1 MVMNILVKN
10 LLFLYSFVSC
20 FGCNGSSQYT
30 VSILGTGYVGLVTGT
45 CITDMHKNDEVRVYC
60 LDIDSYKI
68 ANLKKGIIPIYEPGL
83 SELVQKNIA
92 RNMLFFSDDIAETI
106 SRSNIIFLAVGTPT
120 ASDGSVDTSYFYN
133 ALEQVVKNIS
143 RNPTTLVLKST
154 LPIGTGKKVTGYI
167 KQHAD
172 PSITLHI
179 VSNPE
184 FLREGTAIK
193 DTMNADRI
201 IIGSNASQDLQD
213 IQQLYSPLIKKNI
226 PILYTDLTTAE
237 TIKYASNSF
246 LALKLSYINEIANLC
261 DKTGANIQQ
270 VAKGIGLD
278 KRIGFSF
285 LQPGPGFG
293 GSCLP
298 KDTLGLLATA
308 KQWGISLNTVE
319 AAVATNEYQKLMPYR
334 KLKKYIPG
342 KSLCNTTIAILGLS
356 FKANTDDIR
365 YSAAIP
371 LIKKLQEK
379 KAHIQVFDP
388 QAMEHMKRIFPNITY
403 CDTSYKAIENADA
416 VIVLTEWDEFKNLD
430 FSKVKQL
437 MRDAIIIDSR
447 NLLSIATLRTLGFAY
462 NGIGIS

>member
-1 MVMNILVKN
+1 MNILVKI
-10 LLFLYSFVSC
+10 LILLYSFISC
-20 FGCNGSSQYT
+20 LSYSGSQYT
-30 VSILGTGYVGLVTGT
+30 VSMIGTGYVGLVTGT
-45 CITDMHKNDEVRVYC
+45 CIADMHKNDAVRVYC

-83 SELVQKNIA
+83 PELVQKNRA
-92 RNMLFFSDDIAETI
+92 RNMLFFSDDIAEVVGQ
-106 SRSNIIFLAVGTPT
+106 SDIIFIAVGTPT
-120 ASDGSVDTSYFYN
+120 NSDGFVDTSYFYS
-133 ALEQVVKNIS
+133 ALKQTIKAIS

-154 LPIGTGKKVTGYI
+154 LPIGTGKKVVEYI
-167 KQHAD
+167 KKHAD
-172 PSITLHI
+172 PSVTIHI

-193 DTMNADRI
+193 DTMDADRI
-201 IIGSNASQDLQD
+201 IIGSNSPQELEH
-213 IQQLYSPLIKKNI
+213 IQYLYSPLLQKNI
-226 PILYTDLTTAE
+226 PVLYTDLTTAE
-237 TIKYASNSF
+237 TIKYASNGF
-246 LALKLSYINEIANLC
+246 LALKLSFINEIANLC
-261 DKTGANIQQ
+261 DQTGANIQQ

-278 KRIGFSF
+278 NRIGFSF

-308 KQWGISLNTVE
+308 KQLGISLNTVE

-388 QAMEHMKRIFPNITY
+388 QAMEHMKKIFPDIAY
-403 CDTSYKAIENADA
+403 CDTSYGAVANADA
-416 VIVLTEWDEFKNLD
+416 VIFLTEWDEFKYLD
-430 FSKVKQL
+430 FSKVKKL
-437 MRDAIIIDSR
+437 MKRATIIDSR
-447 NLLSIATLRTLGFAY
+447 NLLDPLKLSKLDFLY
-462 NGIGIS
+462 SSIGIP